1 VVQEH
6 KASTMTPR
14 IISLDIET
22 YGAAVTNGKG
32 RMLPAQTVFHPNRAI
47 ATDGV
52 AREDLV
58 LTCAITIPAIEPA
71 TEGKSDLWNCSRIAS
86 LQPGATFT
94 LNLTDPTTHDTLL
107 AWLNHSHTIIG
118 MNLPFD
124 ILWLRAFSPAIA
136 LALNGRH
143 TLIDLSVVN
152 YLHSELRPERSLKSL
167 GPVLGTHAYNDA
179 ATLKDGRR
187 FPSPT
192 SPELHAYN
200 AQDTHNTLLAVAHLA
215 RRIERDYPDTDKLST
230 YSVQHFSD
238 TLWSTIRMSEAG
250 IPFSI
255 SALTTLEATLIKQ
268 ADDAINCA
276 AAGGVLIEGEGSV
289 QSQREFMARCIEDVL
304 PVSPDFLSHP
314 LLAYTEKARELSWN
328 SENRRLIA
336 SHLPDSHPSRGIFEC
351 ADKHSSAQKLVSS
364 YTYPLLRHRR
374 TKPADKTTAI
384 IPIVG
389 TPDIGI
395 AYPTWYTVPSVPK
408 DSGSEGGT
416 IQARITCKNPAA
428 QTFPAAIKACET
440 SRYTGGSIISFDLSQ
455 IELRVAAILSGE
467 PTLLAAF
474 NKSVDLHTQRTLAIF
489 GQDAKDRPD
498 FKALRQIGKTVNFAD
513 LFGASSGRLQRSV
526 LDMSGTLY
534 PLSFFDEII
543 SSRYTQRPGLVGWQY
558 SLCKEAEQRGYINLP
573 FTGHTR
579 TFTNF
584 ILDERAWRSKRELKQ
599 VLARGGKSMISEV
612 CNFPVQATAGNV
624 MLAIQNFIHRALGPL
639 TSPTSRKQ
647 PQLFLQVYDA
657 LYFDCPPGT
666 EQHAADLMWAA
677 VEFVG
682 TQGYW
687 HQLCNRSGYHA
698 PLSYE

>member
-1 VVQEH
+1 
-6 KASTMTPR
+6 MTSPR

-22 YGAAVTNGKG
+22 YGAAATNGRG
-32 RMLPAQTVFHPNRAI
+32 QMLPAQTVFHPARAI

-52 AREDLV
+52 ARQDLV
-58 LTCAITIPAIEPA
+58 LTCAITIPAVEP
-71 TEGKSDLWNCSRIAS
+71 TYEGPADFWDLARIAE
-86 LQPGATFT
+86 LQPGVTFT
-94 LNLTDPTTHDTLL
+94 LNLTDPTTHPILL
-107 AWLNHSHTIIG
+107 AWLRHAHTIIG

-152 YLHSELRPERSLKSL
+152 FLHSELRPERSLKSL
-167 GPVLGTHAYNDA
+167 GPVLGTHAYNEA

-200 AQDTHNTLLAVAHLA
+200 AQDTHNTMLAVAHLA
-215 RRIERDYPDTDKLST
+215 RRIQRDYPKTDKLSS
-230 YSVQHFSD
+230 YSVLHFSE
-238 TLWSTIRMSEAG
+238 TLWSTIRMSETG
-250 IPFSI
+250 IPFSL
-255 SALTTLEATLIKQ
+255 SGLSNLEASLIKQ

-289 QSQREFMARCIEDVL
+289 QSQREFMSRCIDDVL
-304 PVSPDFLSHP
+304 PVNPDFLSHP
-314 LLAYTEKARELSWN
+314 LLSYTEKARELSWS

-336 SHLPDSHPSRGIFEC
+336 SHLPDSHPARTIFEC
-351 ADKHSSAQKLVSS
+351 ADKHSTAQKLVSS

-374 TKPADKTTAI
+374 TKPADKSSVLIPVTGTT
-384 IPIVG
+384 
-389 TPDIGI
+389 DIGI

-428 QTFPAAIKACET
+428 QTFPAVIKDCEH
-440 SRYTGGSIISFDLSQ
+440 SRYPGGSIVSFDLSQ

-474 NKSVDLHTQRTLAIF
+474 NSGLDLHTQRTLAIF

-513 LFGASSGRLQRSV
+513 LFGASSARLQRSV

-534 PLSFFDEII
+534 PLSFFDQIVA
-543 SSRYTQRPGLVGWQY
+543 SRHAQRPGLVGWQY
-558 SLCKEAEQRGYINLP
+558 SLCKQAEEQGYIELP
-573 FTGHTR
+573 YTGHTR
-579 TFTNF
+579 TFTGF
-584 ILDERAWRSKRELKQ
+584 RLDERAWRNKRELKQ

-639 TSPTSRKQ
+639 TSPTSHKQ

-666 EQHAADLMWAA
+666 EQQAADLMWAA

-682 TQGYW
+682 TAGYW
-687 HQLCNRSGYHA
+687 YELCKRSGHHA
-698 PLSYE
+698 PLVYE

>member
-1 VVQEH
+1 
-6 KASTMTPR
+6 MTSPR

-22 YGAAVTNGKG
+22 YGAAATNGRG
-32 RMLPAQTVFHPNRAI
+32 QMLPAQTVFHPARAI

-52 AREDLV
+52 ARQDLV
-58 LTCAITIPAIEPA
+58 LTCAITVPAAEPPSSGLA
-71 TEGKSDLWNCSRIAS
+71 DFWNLDRIAA
-86 LQPGATFT
+86 LQPGSTFT
-94 LNLTDPTTHDTLL
+94 LNLTDPTSHQILL
-107 AWLNHSHTIIG
+107 AWLRHAHTIVG

-152 YLHSELRPERSLKSL
+152 FLHSELRPERSLKSL

-200 AQDTHNTLLAVAHLA
+200 AQDTHNTMLAVAHLA
-215 RRIERDYPDTDKLST
+215 RRIQRDYPGSDKLST
-230 YSVQHFSD
+230 YSVNHFSD

-250 IPFSI
+250 IPFSL
-255 SALTTLEATLIKQ
+255 SALTTLEASLIKQ
-268 ADDAINCA
+268 AEDAINCA

-289 QSQREFMARCIEDVL
+289 QSQREFMARCIDDIL
-304 PVSPDFLSHP
+304 PTNPDFLSHP
-314 LLAYTEKARELSWN
+314 LLTYTEKAKELSWS

-336 SHLPDSHPSRGIFEC
+336 SHLPDSHPSRGVFEC
-351 ADKHSSAQKLVSS
+351 ADRHGTAQKLVSS

-374 TKPADKTTAI
+374 TKPADKSSVLL
-384 IPIVG
+384 PC
-389 TPDIGI
+389 PDNREIGI
-395 AYPTWYTVPSVPK
+395 AYPTWYTVPSIPK

-428 QTFPAAIKACET
+428 QTFPAVIKDCET
-440 SRYTGGSIISFDLSQ
+440 SRYPGGSIVSFDLSQ
-455 IELRVAAILSGE
+455 IELRVAAVLSGE

-474 NKSVDLHTQRTLAIF
+474 NDGVDLHTQRTLAIF
-489 GQDAKDRPD
+489 GQDAQSRPD

-513 LFGASSGRLQRSV
+513 LFGASAARLQRSV

-534 PLSFFDEII
+534 PMPFFERIVG
-543 SSRYTQRPGLVGWQY
+543 SRYEQRPGLVGWQY
-558 SLCKEAEQRGYINLP
+558 SLCKQAESQGYIELP
-573 FTGHTR
+573 YTGHTR
-579 TFTNF
+579 TFTGF
-584 ILDERAWRSKRELKQ
+584 RLDERAWRSKRELKQ

-624 MLAIQNFIHRALGPL
+624 MLAIQNFIHRTLGPL
-639 TSPTSRKQ
+639 TTPTSHKQ

-666 EQHAADLMWAA
+666 EQQARDMMWAA
-677 VEFVG
+677 VEFTG
-682 TQGYW
+682 TAGYW
-687 HQLCNRSGYHA
+687 HQLCKRSGHHA
-698 PLSYE
+698 PLIYE

>member
-1 VVQEH
+1 MN
-6 KASTMTPR
+6 SSPR
-14 IISLDIET
+14 VISLDIET
-22 YGAAVTNGKG
+22 YGAAATNGRG
-32 RMLPAQTVFHPNRAI
+32 TMLPPQTVFHPARAL

-52 AREDLV
+52 ALQDLV
-58 LTCAITIPAIEPA
+58 LTCAITVAAAEPPPANVPGSWTLA
-71 TEGKSDLWNCSRIAS
+71 GVAS
-86 LQPGATFT
+86 LSPGPTFT
-94 LNLTDPTTHDTLL
+94 LDLTDSTTHPYLL
-107 AWLNHSHTIIG
+107 AWLRHAHTIVG

-124 ILWLRAFSPAIA
+124 ILWLRAFSPSLA

-152 YLHSELRPERSLKSL
+152 FLHSELRPERSLKSL
-167 GPVLGTHAYNDA
+167 GPVLGTHSYRDD

-200 AQDTHNTLLAVAHLA
+200 AQDTHNTMLAVAHLA
-215 RRIERDYPDTDKLST
+215 RRIQQDYPRTDKLGE
-230 YSVQHFSD
+230 YSVHHFSE

-250 IPFSI
+250 IPFSLPR
-255 SALTTLEATLIKQ
+255 LTDLETDLLKQ
-268 ADDAINCA
+268 ANDAGNCA
-276 AAGGVLIEGEGSV
+276 AAGGVLIEGEGSA
-289 QSQREFMARCIEDVL
+289 QSQREFLDRCIQDIL
-304 PVSPDFLSHP
+304 PTNPDFLSHP
-314 LLAYTEKARELSWN
+314 LLSYTEKRRELSWS

-336 SHLPDSHPSRGIFEC
+336 SHLPDSHPARTIFEC
-351 ADKHSSAQKLVSS
+351 ADRHTTAQKLVSS

-374 TKPADKTTAI
+374 TKPADKSSVLL
-384 IPIVG
+384 PC
-389 TPDIGI
+389 PDNQRIGI
-395 AYPTWYTVPSVPK
+395 AYPTWYTVPSIPK
-408 DSGSEGGT
+408 DSGAEGGT

-428 QTFPAAIKACET
+428 QTFPPAIKDCET
-440 SRYTGGSIISFDLSQ
+440 SRFPGGTIVSFDLSQ

-474 NKSVDLHTQRTLAIF
+474 NDGLDLHTQRTLAIF
-489 GQDAKDRPD
+489 GPDAQSRPD

-513 LFGASSGRLQRSV
+513 LFGASAHRLQRSV
-526 LDMSGTLY
+526 LDMSGNLY
-534 PLSFFDEII
+534 PLPFFEQIVA
-543 SSRYTQRPGLVGWQY
+543 SRHAQRPGLVGWQY
-558 SLCKEAEQRGYINLP
+558 SLCKQAEEQGYIELP

-584 ILDERAWRSKRELKQ
+584 RLDERAWRARRELRQ

-639 TSPTSRKQ
+639 TSPTSHRQ
-647 PQLFLQVYDA
+647 PRLFLQVYDA

-666 EQHAADLMWAA
+666 ETQARDLMWAA

-682 TQGYW
+682 TAGYW
-687 HQLCNRSGYHA
+687 HQLCNRSGHHA
-698 PLSYE
+698 PLIYE

>member
-1 VVQEH
+1 M
-6 KASTMTPR
+6 STSPR
-14 IISLDIET
+14 VISLDIET
-22 YGAAVTNGKG
+22 YGAAATNGKSK
-32 RMLPAQTVFHPNRAI
+32 MLPAQTVFHPARAL

-58 LTCAITIPAIEPA
+58 LTCAITVAAAEPPPANVP
-71 TEGKSDLWNCSRIAS
+71 GSWNLDGVAA
-86 LQPGATFT
+86 LVPGPTFT
-94 LNLTDPTTHDTLL
+94 LNLTDPTTHAVLI
-107 AWLNHSHTIIG
+107 AWLRHAHTIVG

-152 YLHSELRPERSLKSL
+152 FLHSELRPERSLKSL
-167 GPVLGTHAYNDA
+167 GPVLGTHSYRDD

-192 SPELHAYN
+192 CPNLHAYN
-200 AQDTHNTLLAVAHLA
+200 AQDTHNTMLAVAHLA
-215 RRIERDYPDTDKLST
+215 GRIKQDYPGTDKLGE
-230 YSVQHFSD
+230 YSVHHFSE

-250 IPFSI
+250 IPFDLPRLT
-255 SALTTLEATLIKQ
+255 ALERDLIKQ
-268 ADDAINCA
+268 ADDATNCA

-289 QSQREFMARCIEDVL
+289 QSQREFMARCIEDIL
-304 PVSPDFLSHP
+304 PTNPDFLSHP
-314 LLAYTEKARELSWN
+314 LLTYTEKAKELSWS

-336 SHLPDSHPSRGIFEC
+336 SHLPDSHPARTIFEC
-351 ADKHSSAQKLVSS
+351 ADKHSTAQKLVSS

-374 TKPADKTTAI
+374 TKPTDRSS
-384 IPIVG
+384 VLLSR
-389 TPDIGI
+389 PDSPTIGV
-395 AYPTWYTVPSVPK
+395 AYPTWYTVPSIPK

-428 QTFPAAIKACET
+428 QTFPAVIKDCEA
-440 SRYTGGSIISFDLSQ
+440 SRYPGGSIVSFDLSQ

-474 NKSVDLHTQRTLAIF
+474 NDGVDLHTQRTLAIF
-489 GQDAKDRPD
+489 GQDSKDRPD

-513 LFGASSGRLQRSV
+513 LFGASSARLQRSV

-534 PLSFFDEII
+534 PLTFFDQIVA
-543 SSRYTQRPGLVGWQY
+543 SRYEQRPGLVGWQH
-558 SLCKEAEQRGYINLP
+558 SLCREAEAKGYIELP
-573 FTGHTR
+573 YTGHTR
-579 TFTNF
+579 TFTSF
-584 ILDERAWRSKRELKQ
+584 RLDQRAWNTRRELKQ

-624 MLAIQNFIHRALGPL
+624 MLAIQNFIHRALGPI
-639 TSPTSRKQ
+639 TSPTSHKQ

-666 EQHAADLMWAA
+666 EQQAADLMWAA

-682 TQGYW
+682 TVGYW
-687 HQLCNRSGYHA
+687 HQLCKRSGHHA
-698 PLSYE
+698 PLIYE

>member
-1 VVQEH
+1 M
-6 KASTMTPR
+6 STSPR

-22 YGAAVTNGKG
+22 YGAAATNGRG
-32 RMLPAQTVFHPNRAI
+32 QMLPAQTVFHPARAI

-52 AREDLV
+52 ARQDLV
-58 LTCAITIPAIEPA
+58 LTCAITVAAAEPPYEGPA
-71 TEGKSDLWNCSRIAS
+71 DMWNLDRVAA
-86 LQPGATFT
+86 LQPGPTFT
-94 LNLTDPTTHDTLL
+94 LNLTDPTSHDTLL
-107 AWLNHSHTIIG
+107 AWLRHAHTIVG

-124 ILWLRAFSPAIA
+124 ILWLRAYTPALA

-152 YLHSELRPERSLKSL
+152 FLHSELRPERSLKSL
-167 GPVLGTHAYNDA
+167 GPVLGTHAYNEA

-200 AQDTHNTLLAVAHLA
+200 AQDTHNTMLAVAHLA
-215 RRIERDYPDTDKLST
+215 RRIQHDYPGTDKLSS
-230 YSVQHFSD
+230 YSILHFSE

-250 IPFSI
+250 IPFSL
-255 SALTTLEATLIKQ
+255 SKLTHLETTLLRQAEEAS
-268 ADDAINCA
+268 NCA

-289 QSQREFMARCIEDVL
+289 QSQREFLDRCIEDIQVTH
-304 PVSPDFLSHP
+304 PDFLLHP
-314 LLAYTEKARELSWN
+314 LLTYTEKNRQLSWS

-336 SHLPDSHPSRGIFEC
+336 SHLPESHPARTIFEC
-351 ADKHSSAQKLVSS
+351 ADKHATAQKIVSS

-374 TKPADKTTAI
+374 TKPTDKSSVILPSTER
-384 IPIVG
+384 PV
-389 TPDIGI
+389 IGI

-428 QTFPAAIKACET
+428 QTFPSVIKDCEE
-440 SRYTGGSIISFDLSQ
+440 SRFPGGSIVSFDLSQ

-474 NKSVDLHTQRTLAIF
+474 NDGLDLHTERTLAIF

-513 LFGASSGRLQRSV
+513 LFGASAARLQRSV

-534 PLSFFDEII
+534 PMPFFEQIV
-543 SSRYTQRPGLVGWQY
+543 SSRYAQRPGLVGWQY
-558 SLCKEAEQRGYINLP
+558 SLCKQAETTGYIELP
-573 FTGHTR
+573 YTGHTR
-579 TFTNF
+579 TFTGF
-584 ILDERAWRSKRELKQ
+584 RLDERAWRTRHELKQ

-624 MLAIQNFIHRALGPL
+624 MLAIQNFIHRTLGPL
-639 TSPTSRKQ
+639 TSPTSHLQ
-647 PQLFLQVYDA
+647 PRLFLQVYDA
-657 LYFDCPPGT
+657 IYFDCPPGT
-666 EQHAADLMWAA
+666 EQQAADLMWAA

-682 TQGYW
+682 TAGYW
-687 HQLCNRSGYHA
+687 HELCKRSGHHA
-698 PLSYE
+698 PLVYE

>member
-1 VVQEH
+1 
-6 KASTMTPR
+6 MTSPR

-22 YGAAVTNGKG
+22 YGAAATNGRG
-32 RMLPAQTVFHPNRAI
+32 QMLPAQTVFHPARAI

-52 AREDLV
+52 ARQDLV
-58 LTCAITIPAIEPA
+58 LTCAITIPAVEP
-71 TEGKSDLWNCSRIAS
+71 TYEGPADFWDLARIAE
-86 LQPGATFT
+86 LQPGVTFT
-94 LNLTDPTTHDTLL
+94 LNLTDPTTHPILL
-107 AWLNHSHTIIG
+107 AWLRHAHTIIG

-152 YLHSELRPERSLKSL
+152 FLHSELRPERSLKSL
-167 GPVLGTHAYNDA
+167 GPVLGTHAYNEA

-200 AQDTHNTLLAVAHLA
+200 AQDTHNTMLAVAHLA
-215 RRIERDYPDTDKLST
+215 RRIQRDYPKTDKLSS
-230 YSVQHFSD
+230 YSVLHFSE
-238 TLWSTIRMSEAG
+238 TLWSTIRMSETG
-250 IPFSI
+250 IPFSL
-255 SALTTLEATLIKQ
+255 SGLSNLEASLIKQ

-289 QSQREFMARCIEDVL
+289 QSQREFMARCIDDVL
-304 PVSPDFLSHP
+304 PVNPDFLSHP
-314 LLAYTEKARELSWN
+314 LLSYTEKARELSWS

-336 SHLPDSHPSRGIFEC
+336 SHLPDSHPARTIFEC
-351 ADKHSSAQKLVSS
+351 ADKHSTAQKLVSS

-374 TKPADKTTAI
+374 TKPADKSSVLIPVTGTT
-384 IPIVG
+384 
-389 TPDIGI
+389 DIGI

-428 QTFPAAIKACET
+428 QTFPAVIKDCEH
-440 SRYTGGSIISFDLSQ
+440 SRYPGGSIVSFDLSQ

-474 NKSVDLHTQRTLAIF
+474 NSGLDLHTQRTLAIF

-513 LFGASSGRLQRSV
+513 LFGASSARLQRSV

-534 PLSFFDEII
+534 PLSFFDQIVA
-543 SSRYTQRPGLVGWQY
+543 SRHAQRPGLVGWQY
-558 SLCKEAEQRGYINLP
+558 SLCKQAEEQGYIELP
-573 FTGHTR
+573 YTGHTR
-579 TFTNF
+579 TFTGF
-584 ILDERAWRSKRELKQ
+584 RLDERAWRNKRELKQ

-639 TSPTSRKQ
+639 TSPTSHKQ

-666 EQHAADLMWAA
+666 EQQAADLMWAA

-682 TQGYW
+682 TAGYW
-687 HQLCNRSGYHA
+687 YELCKRSGHHA
-698 PLSYE
+698 PLVYE

>member
-1 VVQEH
+1 M
-6 KASTMTPR
+6 SSSPR

-22 YGAAVTNGKG
+22 YGAAATNGRG
-32 RMLPAQTVFHPNRAI
+32 QMLPAQTVFHPARAI

-52 AREDLV
+52 ARQDLV
-58 LTCAITIPAIEPA
+58 LTCAITIPAAEPA
-71 TEGKSDLWNCSRIAS
+71 YEGPADFWDLARIAE
-86 LQPGATFT
+86 LQPGVTFT
-94 LNLTDPTTHDTLL
+94 LNLTDPTTHPILL
-107 AWLNHSHTIIG
+107 AWLRHAHTIIG

-152 YLHSELRPERSLKSL
+152 FLHSELRPERSLKSL
-167 GPVLGTHAYNDA
+167 GPVLGTHAYNEA

-200 AQDTHNTLLAVAHLA
+200 AQDTHNTMLAVAHLA
-215 RRIERDYPDTDKLST
+215 RRIQRDYPKTDKLSS
-230 YSVQHFSD
+230 YSVLHFSE
-238 TLWSTIRMSEAG
+238 TLWSTIRMSETG
-250 IPFSI
+250 IPFSL
-255 SALTTLEATLIKQ
+255 SGLSNLEASLIKQ

-289 QSQREFMARCIEDVL
+289 QSQREFMSRCIDDVL
-304 PVSPDFLSHP
+304 PVNPDFLSHP
-314 LLAYTEKARELSWN
+314 LLSYTEKARELSWS

-336 SHLPDSHPSRGIFEC
+336 SHLPDSHPARTIFEC
-351 ADKHSSAQKLVSS
+351 ADKHSTAQKLVSS

-374 TKPADKTTAI
+374 TKPADKSSVLIPVTGTT
-384 IPIVG
+384 
-389 TPDIGI
+389 DIGI

-428 QTFPAAIKACET
+428 QTFPAVIKDCEH
-440 SRYTGGSIISFDLSQ
+440 SRYPGGSIVSFDLSQ

-474 NKSVDLHTQRTLAIF
+474 NSGLDLHTQRTLAIF

-513 LFGASSGRLQRSV
+513 LFGASSARLQRSV

-534 PLSFFDEII
+534 PLSFFDQIVA
-543 SSRYTQRPGLVGWQY
+543 SRHAQRPGLVGWQY
-558 SLCKEAEQRGYINLP
+558 SLCKQAEEQGYIELP
-573 FTGHTR
+573 YTGHTR
-579 TFTNF
+579 TFTGF
-584 ILDERAWRSKRELKQ
+584 RLDERAWRNKRELKQ

-639 TSPTSRKQ
+639 TSPTSHKQ

-666 EQHAADLMWAA
+666 EKQAADLMWAA

-682 TQGYW
+682 TAGYW
-687 HQLCNRSGYHA
+687 YELCKRSGHHA
-698 PLSYE
+698 PLVYE

>member
-1 VVQEH
+1 M
-6 KASTMTPR
+6 STSPR
-14 IISLDIET
+14 VISLDIET
-22 YGAAVTNGKG
+22 YGASATNG
-32 RMLPAQTVFHPNRAI
+32 RSTALPVQTAFHPARAI

-58 LTCAITIPAIEPA
+58 LTCAITVAAAEPP
-71 TEGKSDLWNCSRIAS
+71 TNLPGMWNLDAVAS
-86 LQPGATFT
+86 LVPGPTFT
-94 LNLTDPTTHDTLL
+94 LNLTDPTSHGILL
-107 AWLNHSHTIIG
+107 AWLRHAHTIVG

-152 YLHSELRPERSLKSL
+152 FLHSELRPERSLKSL
-167 GPVLGTHAYNDA
+167 GPVLGTHSYRDE

-192 SPELHAYN
+192 SPELHDYN
-200 AQDTHNTLLAVAHLA
+200 AQDTHNTMLAVAHLA
-215 RRIERDYPDTDKLST
+215 RRIQQDYPDTDKLSS
-230 YSVQHFSD
+230 YSVQHFSE

-250 IPFSI
+250 IPFSMPR
-255 SALTTLEATLIKQ
+255 LETLEQDLLTQ
-268 ADDAINCA
+268 ADEASNCA

-289 QSQREFMARCIEDVL
+289 QSQREFMQRCIEDIL
-304 PVSPDFLSHP
+304 PTNPDFLSHP
-314 LLAYTEKARELSWN
+314 LLTYTEKARELSWS

-336 SHLPDSHPSRGIFEC
+336 SHLPDAHPARTIFEC
-351 ADKHSSAQKLVSS
+351 ADKHATAQKLVSS

-374 TKPADKTTAI
+374 TKPTDRSSVLLRR
-384 IPIVG
+384 PDRR
-389 TPDIGI
+389 DIGI
-395 AYPTWYTVPSVPK
+395 AYPTWYTVPSIPK

-428 QTFPAAIKACET
+428 QTFPAVIKDCEQ
-440 SRYTGGSIISFDLSQ
+440 SRFEGGSIVAFDLSQ

-474 NKSVDLHTQRTLAIF
+474 NDGLDLHTQRTLAIF
-489 GQDAKDRPD
+489 GNDAKDRTD

-513 LFGASSGRLQRSV
+513 LFGASAARLQRSV

-534 PLSFFDEII
+534 PLPFFEQIVA
-543 SSRYTQRPGLVGWQY
+543 SRHAQRPRLVEWQH
-558 SLCKEAEQRGYINLP
+558 SLTQIAESKGYIELP
-573 FTGHTR
+573 YTGHTR

-584 ILDERAWRSKRELKQ
+584 HLDQRAWRTRRELRQ
-599 VLARGGKSMISEV
+599 LVGRGGKSMISEV

-624 MLAIQNFIHRALGPL
+624 MLAIQNFIHRAMGPI
-639 TSPTSRKQ
+639 TNPTSHQ
-647 PQLFLQVYDA
+647 HPLMFLQVYDA
-657 LYFDCPPGT
+657 LYFDCPAGT
-666 EQHAADLMWAA
+666 EHQAADLMWAA

-682 TQGYW
+682 NHGYW
-687 HQLCNRSGYHA
+687 HELCKRSGHHA
-698 PLSYE
+698 PLIYE

>member
-1 VVQEH
+1 
-6 KASTMTPR
+6 MTSPR

-22 YGAAVTNGKG
+22 YGAAATNGRG
-32 RMLPAQTVFHPNRAI
+32 QMLPAQTVFHPARAI

-52 AREDLV
+52 AHQDLV
-58 LTCAITIPAIEPA
+58 LTCAITIPAAEPA
-71 TEGKSDLWNCSRIAS
+71 PAGKPGTWNLEGIGQ
-86 LQPGATFT
+86 LQPGVTFT

-107 AWLNHSHTIIG
+107 AWLRHAHTIVG

-124 ILWLRAFSPAIA
+124 ILWLRAFSPSIA

-200 AQDTHNTLLAVAHLA
+200 AQDTHNTMLAIAHLA
-215 RRIERDYPDTDKLST
+215 RRIQRDYPNTDKLST
-230 YSVQHFSD
+230 FSVQHFSD
-238 TLWSTIRMSEAG
+238 TLWSTIRMSEVG
-250 IPFSI
+250 IPFSTT
-255 SALTTLEATLIKQ
+255 ALAEMETTLIKQ
-268 ADDAINCA
+268 AEDAINCA

-289 QSQREFMARCIEDVL
+289 QSQREFMSRCIDDVL
-304 PVSPDFLSHP
+304 PVNPDFLSHP
-314 LLAYTEKARELSWN
+314 LLSYTEKAKELSWS

-336 SHLPDSHPSRGIFEC
+336 SHLPDSHPARTIFEC
-351 ADKHSSAQKLVSS
+351 ADKHSTAQKLVSS

-374 TKPADKTTAI
+374 TKPADKSSVL
-384 IPIVG
+384 IPVTG
-389 TPDIGI
+389 TPGIGV

-428 QTFPAAIKACET
+428 QTFPAVIKDCET
-440 SRYTGGSIISFDLSQ
+440 SRYPGGSIVSFDLSQ
-455 IELRVAAILSGE
+455 IELRVAAVLSGD

-474 NKSVDLHTQRTLAIF
+474 NSGVDLHTQRTLAIF
-489 GQDAKDRPD
+489 GQDSKDRTD
-498 FKALRQIGKTVNFAD
+498 FKSLRQIGKTVNFAD
-513 LFGASSGRLQRSV
+513 LFGASSARLQRSV

-534 PLSFFDEII
+534 PLSFFDQIVA
-543 SSRYTQRPGLVGWQY
+543 SRHAQRPKLVEWQY
-558 SLCKEAEQRGYINLP
+558 SLCKIAESQGYIELP
-573 FTGHTR
+573 YTGHTR
-579 TFTNF
+579 TFTGF
-584 ILDERAWRSKRELKQ
+584 RLDERAWRNKRELKQ
-599 VLARGGKSMISEV
+599 VLARGGKSLISEV

-624 MLAIQNFIHRALGPL
+624 MLAIQNFIHRTLGPL

-666 EQHAADLMWAA
+666 EEHAADLMHSA
-677 VEFVG
+677 VQFVESA
-682 TQGYW
+682 GYW
-687 HQLCNRSGYHA
+687 YQLCNRSGHHA
-698 PLSYE
+698 PLIYE

>member
-1 VVQEH
+1 
-6 KASTMTPR
+6 MTSPR

-22 YGAAVTNGKG
+22 YGAAATNGRG
-32 RMLPAQTVFHPNRAI
+32 QMLPAQTVFHPARAI

-52 AREDLV
+52 ARQDLV
-58 LTCAITIPAIEPA
+58 LTCAITIPAAEPV
-71 TEGKSDLWNCSRIAS
+71 TDGFVDMWNLDRIAE
-86 LQPGATFT
+86 LQPGVTFT
-94 LNLTDPTTHDTLL
+94 LNLTDPTTHPILL
-107 AWLNHSHTIIG
+107 AWLRHAHTIIG

-152 YLHSELRPERSLKSL
+152 FLHSELRPERSLKSL
-167 GPVLGTHAYNDA
+167 GPVLGTHAYNEA

-200 AQDTHNTLLAVAHLA
+200 AQDTHNTMLAVAHLA
-215 RRIERDYPDTDKLST
+215 RRIQRDYPKTDKLST
-230 YSVQHFSD
+230 YSVDHFSE
-238 TLWSTIRMSEAG
+238 TLWSTIRMSETG
-250 IPFSI
+250 IPFSL
-255 SALTTLEATLIKQ
+255 SGLSNLESSLIKQ

-289 QSQREFMARCIEDVL
+289 QSQREFMSRCIDDVL
-304 PVSPDFLSHP
+304 PVNPDFLSHP
-314 LLAYTEKARELSWN
+314 LLSYTEKARELSWS

-336 SHLPDSHPSRGIFEC
+336 SHLPDSHPARTIFEC
-351 ADKHSSAQKLVSS
+351 ADKHSTAQKLVSS

-374 TKPADKTTAI
+374 TKPADKSSVLIPVTGTT
-384 IPIVG
+384 
-389 TPDIGI
+389 DIGI

-428 QTFPAAIKACET
+428 QTFPAVIKDCEH
-440 SRYTGGSIISFDLSQ
+440 SRYPGGSIVSFDLSQ

-474 NKSVDLHTQRTLAIF
+474 NSGLDLHTQRTLAIF

-513 LFGASSGRLQRSV
+513 LFGASSARLQRSV

-534 PLSFFDEII
+534 PLSFFDQIVA
-543 SSRYTQRPGLVGWQY
+543 SRHAQRPGLVGWQY
-558 SLCKEAEQRGYINLP
+558 SLCKQAEEQGYIELP
-573 FTGHTR
+573 YTGHTR
-579 TFTNF
+579 TFTGF
-584 ILDERAWRSKRELKQ
+584 RLDERAWRNKRELKQ

-624 MLAIQNFIHRALGPL
+624 MLAIQNFIHRALGPI
-639 TSPTSRKQ
+639 TSPTSHKQ

-666 EQHAADLMWAA
+666 EQQAADLMWAA

-682 TQGYW
+682 TAGYW
-687 HQLCNRSGYHA
+687 YELCKRSGHHA
-698 PLSYE
+698 PLVYE

>member
-1 VVQEH
+1 
-6 KASTMTPR
+6 MTSPR

-22 YGAAVTNGKG
+22 YGAAATNGRG
-32 RMLPAQTVFHPNRAI
+32 QMLPAQTVFHPARAI

-52 AREDLV
+52 ARQDLV
-58 LTCAITIPAIEPA
+58 LTCAITVPAAEPA
-71 TEGKSDLWNCSRIAS
+71 SSGLADFWNLDRIAA
-86 LQPGATFT
+86 LQPGSTFT
-94 LNLTDPTTHDTLL
+94 LNLTDPTSHQILL
-107 AWLNHSHTIIG
+107 AWLRHAHTIVG

-152 YLHSELRPERSLKSL
+152 FLHSELRPERSLKSL

-200 AQDTHNTLLAVAHLA
+200 AQDTHNTMLAVAHLA
-215 RRIERDYPDTDKLST
+215 RRIQRDYPSSDKLST
-230 YSVQHFSD
+230 YSVNHFSD
-238 TLWSTIRMSEAG
+238 TLWSTIRMSEVG
-250 IPFSI
+250 IPFSL
-255 SALTTLEATLIKQ
+255 SALTTLESGLIKQ
-268 ADDAINCA
+268 AEDAINCA

-289 QSQREFMARCIEDVL
+289 QSQREFMSRCIDDVL
-304 PVSPDFLSHP
+304 PANPDFLSHP
-314 LLAYTEKARELSWN
+314 LLSYTEKAKELSWS

-336 SHLPDSHPSRGIFEC
+336 SHLPDSHPARTIFEC
-351 ADKHSSAQKLVSS
+351 ADKHSTAQKLVSS

-374 TKPADKTTAI
+374 TKPADKSSVL
-384 IPIVG
+384 IPVTS

-395 AYPTWYTVPSVPK
+395 AYSTWYTVPSVPK

-428 QTFPAAIKACET
+428 QTFPSVIKDCET
-440 SRYTGGSIISFDLSQ
+440 SRYPGGSIVSFDLSQ
-455 IELRVAAILSGE
+455 IELRVAAVLSGE

-474 NKSVDLHTQRTLAIF
+474 NDGVDLHTQRTLAIF
-489 GQDAKDRPD
+489 GQDTKDRPD

-513 LFGASSGRLQRSV
+513 LFGASSARLQRSV

-534 PLSFFDEII
+534 PLSFFDQIVA
-543 SSRYTQRPGLVGWQY
+543 SRYEQRPGLVGWQY
-558 SLCKEAEQRGYINLP
+558 SLCKQAEANGYIELP
-573 FTGHTR
+573 YTGHTR
-579 TFTNF
+579 TFTGF
-584 ILDERAWRSKRELKQ
+584 RLDERAWRNKRELKQ

-639 TSPTSRKQ
+639 TSPTSHKQ

-657 LYFDCPPGT
+657 LYFDCPPST
-666 EQHAADLMWAA
+666 EKHAADLMWAA

-682 TQGYW
+682 TAGYW
-687 HQLCNRSGYHA
+687 NMLCNRSGHHA
-698 PLSYE
+698 PLVYE

>member
-1 VVQEH
+1 
-6 KASTMTPR
+6 MTSPR

-22 YGAAVTNGKG
+22 YGAAATNGRG
-32 RMLPAQTVFHPNRAI
+32 QMLPAQTVFHPARAI

-52 AREDLV
+52 ARQDLV
-58 LTCAITIPAIEPA
+58 LTCAITIPAAEP
-71 TEGKSDLWNCSRIAS
+71 TYEGPADFWDLARIAE
-86 LQPGATFT
+86 LQPGVTFT
-94 LNLTDPTTHDTLL
+94 LNLTDPTTHPILL
-107 AWLNHSHTIIG
+107 AWLRHAHTIVG

-152 YLHSELRPERSLKSL
+152 FLHSELRPERSLKSL
-167 GPVLGTHAYNDA
+167 GPVLGTHAYNEA

-200 AQDTHNTLLAVAHLA
+200 AQDTHNTMLAVAHLA
-215 RRIERDYPDTDKLST
+215 RRIQRDYPKTDKLSS
-230 YSVQHFSD
+230 YSVLHFSE
-238 TLWSTIRMSEAG
+238 TLWSTIRMSETG
-250 IPFSI
+250 IPFSL
-255 SALTTLEATLIKQ
+255 SGLSNLEASLIKQ

-289 QSQREFMARCIEDVL
+289 QSQREFMSRCIDDVL
-304 PVSPDFLSHP
+304 PVNPDFLSHP
-314 LLAYTEKARELSWN
+314 LLSYTEKARELSWS

-336 SHLPDSHPSRGIFEC
+336 SHLPDSHPARTIFEC
-351 ADKHSSAQKLVSS
+351 ADKHSTAQKLVSS

-374 TKPADKTTAI
+374 TKPADKSSVLIPVTGTT
-384 IPIVG
+384 
-389 TPDIGI
+389 DIGI

-428 QTFPAAIKACET
+428 QTFPAVIKDCEH
-440 SRYTGGSIISFDLSQ
+440 SRYPGGSIVSFDLSQ

-474 NKSVDLHTQRTLAIF
+474 NSGLDLHTQRTLAIF

-513 LFGASSGRLQRSV
+513 LFGASSARLQRSV

-534 PLSFFDEII
+534 PLSFFDQIVA
-543 SSRYTQRPGLVGWQY
+543 SRHAQRPGLVGWQY
-558 SLCKEAEQRGYINLP
+558 SLCKQAEEQGYIELP
-573 FTGHTR
+573 YTGHTR
-579 TFTNF
+579 TFTGF
-584 ILDERAWRSKRELKQ
+584 RLDERAWRNKRELKQ

-639 TSPTSRKQ
+639 TSPTSHKQ

-657 LYFDCPPGT
+657 LYFDCPPDT
-666 EQHAADLMWAA
+666 EKQAADLMWAA

-682 TQGYW
+682 TAGYW
-687 HQLCNRSGYHA
+687 YELCKRSGHHA
-698 PLSYE
+698 PLVYE

>member
-1 VVQEH
+1 
-6 KASTMTPR
+6 MTSPR

-22 YGAAVTNGKG
+22 YGAAATNGRG
-32 RMLPAQTVFHPNRAI
+32 QMLPAQTVFHPARAI

-52 AREDLV
+52 ARQDLV
-58 LTCAITIPAIEPA
+58 LTCAITIPAAEPV
-71 TEGKSDLWNCSRIAS
+71 TDGFVDMWNLDRIAE
-86 LQPGATFT
+86 LQPGVTFT
-94 LNLTDPTTHDTLL
+94 LNLTDPTTHPILL
-107 AWLNHSHTIIG
+107 AWLRHAHTIIG

-152 YLHSELRPERSLKSL
+152 FLHSELRPERSLKSL
-167 GPVLGTHAYNDA
+167 GPVLGTHAYNEA

-200 AQDTHNTLLAVAHLA
+200 AQDTHNTMLAVAHLA
-215 RRIERDYPDTDKLST
+215 RRIQRDYPKTDKLST
-230 YSVQHFSD
+230 YSVDHFSE
-238 TLWSTIRMSEAG
+238 TLWSTIRMSETG
-250 IPFSI
+250 IPFSL
-255 SALTTLEATLIKQ
+255 SGLSNLEAFLIKQ
-268 ADDAINCA
+268 ADEAINCA

-289 QSQREFMARCIEDVL
+289 QSQREFMSRCIDDVL
-304 PVSPDFLSHP
+304 PVNPDFLSHP
-314 LLAYTEKARELSWN
+314 LLSYTEKARELSWS

-336 SHLPDSHPSRGIFEC
+336 SHLPDSHPARTIFEC
-351 ADKHSSAQKLVSS
+351 ADKHSTAQKLVSS

-374 TKPADKTTAI
+374 TKPADKSSVLIPVTGTT
-384 IPIVG
+384 
-389 TPDIGI
+389 DIGI

-428 QTFPAAIKACET
+428 QTFPAVIKDCEH
-440 SRYTGGSIISFDLSQ
+440 SRYPGGSIVSFDLSQ

-474 NKSVDLHTQRTLAIF
+474 NSGLDLHTQRTLAIF

-498 FKALRQIGKTVNFAD
+498 FKSLRQIGKTVNFAD
-513 LFGASSGRLQRSV
+513 LFGASSARLQRSV

-534 PLSFFDEII
+534 PLSFFDQIVA
-543 SSRYTQRPGLVGWQY
+543 SRHAQRPGLVGWQY
-558 SLCKEAEQRGYINLP
+558 SLCKQAEEQGYIELP
-573 FTGHTR
+573 YTGHTR
-579 TFTNF
+579 TFTGF
-584 ILDERAWRSKRELKQ
+584 RLDERAWRNKRELKQ

-639 TSPTSRKQ
+639 TSPTSHKQ

-666 EQHAADLMWAA
+666 EQQAADLMWAA

-682 TQGYW
+682 TAGYW
-687 HQLCNRSGYHA
+687 YELCKRSGHHA
-698 PLSYE
+698 PLVYE

>member
-1 VVQEH
+1 
-6 KASTMTPR
+6 M
-14 IISLDIET
+14 
-22 YGAAVTNGKG
+22 KG
-32 RMLPAQTVFHPNRAI
+32 PLTW
-47 ATDGV
+47 
-52 AREDLV
+52 DL
-58 LTCAITIPAIEPA
+58 A
-71 TEGKSDLWNCSRIAS
+71 RIAE
-86 LQPGATFT
+86 LQPGVTFT
-94 LNLTDPTTHDTLL
+94 LNLTDPTTHPILL
-107 AWLNHSHTIIG
+107 AWLRHAHTIIG

-152 YLHSELRPERSLKSL
+152 FLHSELRPERSLKSL
-167 GPVLGTHAYNDA
+167 GPVLGTHAYNEA

-200 AQDTHNTLLAVAHLA
+200 AQDTHNTMLAVAHLA
-215 RRIERDYPDTDKLST
+215 RRIQRDYPKTDKLSS
-230 YSVQHFSD
+230 YSVLHFSE
-238 TLWSTIRMSEAG
+238 TLWSTIRMSETG
-250 IPFSI
+250 IPFSL
-255 SALTTLEATLIKQ
+255 SGLSNLEASLIKQ

-289 QSQREFMARCIEDVL
+289 QSQREFMSRCIDDVL
-304 PVSPDFLSHP
+304 PVNPDFLSHP
-314 LLAYTEKARELSWN
+314 LLSYTEKARELSWS

-336 SHLPDSHPSRGIFEC
+336 SHLPDSHPARTIFEC
-351 ADKHSSAQKLVSS
+351 ADKHSTAQKLVSS

-374 TKPADKTTAI
+374 TKPADKSSVLIPVTGTT
-384 IPIVG
+384 
-389 TPDIGI
+389 DIGI

-428 QTFPAAIKACET
+428 QTFPAVIKDCEH
-440 SRYTGGSIISFDLSQ
+440 SRYPGGSIVSFDLSQ

-474 NKSVDLHTQRTLAIF
+474 NSGLDLHTQRTLAIF

-513 LFGASSGRLQRSV
+513 LFGASSARLQRSV

-534 PLSFFDEII
+534 PLSFFDQIVA
-543 SSRYTQRPGLVGWQY
+543 SRHAQRPGLVGWQY
-558 SLCKEAEQRGYINLP
+558 SLCKQAEEQGYIELP
-573 FTGHTR
+573 YTGHTR
-579 TFTNF
+579 TFTGF
-584 ILDERAWRSKRELKQ
+584 RLDERAWRNKRELKQ

-624 MLAIQNFIHRALGPL
+624 MLAIQNFIHRTLGPL
-639 TSPTSRKQ
+639 TSPTSHKQ

-666 EQHAADLMWAA
+666 EKQAADLMWAA

-682 TQGYW
+682 TAGYW
-687 HQLCNRSGYHA
+687 YELCKRSGHHA
-698 PLSYE
+698 PLVYE

>member
-1 VVQEH
+1 
-6 KASTMTPR
+6 MTSPR

-22 YGAAVTNGKG
+22 YGAATTNGRG
-32 RMLPAQTVFHPNRAI
+32 QMLPAQTVFHPARAI

-52 AREDLV
+52 ARQDLV
-58 LTCAITIPAIEPA
+58 LTCAITIPAAEPV
-71 TEGKSDLWNCSRIAS
+71 TDGFVDMWNLDRIAE
-86 LQPGATFT
+86 LQPGVTFT
-94 LNLTDPTTHDTLL
+94 LNLTDPTTHPILL
-107 AWLNHSHTIIG
+107 AWLRHAHTIIG

-152 YLHSELRPERSLKSL
+152 FLHSELRPERSLKSL
-167 GPVLGTHAYNDA
+167 GPVLGTHAYNEA

-200 AQDTHNTLLAVAHLA
+200 AQDTHNTMLAVAHLA
-215 RRIERDYPDTDKLST
+215 RRIQRDYPKTDKLST
-230 YSVQHFSD
+230 YSVDHFSE
-238 TLWSTIRMSEAG
+238 TLWSTIRMSETG
-250 IPFSI
+250 IPFSL
-255 SALTTLEATLIKQ
+255 SGLSNLEASLIKQ

-289 QSQREFMARCIEDVL
+289 QSQREFMSRCIDDVL
-304 PVSPDFLSHP
+304 PVNPDFLSHP
-314 LLAYTEKARELSWN
+314 LLSYTEKARELSWS

-336 SHLPDSHPSRGIFEC
+336 SHLPDSHPARTIFEC
-351 ADKHSSAQKLVSS
+351 ADKHSTAQKLVSS

-374 TKPADKTTAI
+374 TKPADKSSVLIPVTGTT
-384 IPIVG
+384 
-389 TPDIGI
+389 DIGI

-428 QTFPAAIKACET
+428 QTFPAVIKDCEH
-440 SRYTGGSIISFDLSQ
+440 SRYPGGSIVSFDLSQ

-474 NKSVDLHTQRTLAIF
+474 NSGLDLHTQRTLAIF

-513 LFGASSGRLQRSV
+513 LFGASSARLQRSV

-534 PLSFFDEII
+534 PLSFFDQIVA
-543 SSRYTQRPGLVGWQY
+543 SRHAQRPGLVGWQY
-558 SLCKEAEQRGYINLP
+558 SLCKQAEEQGYIELP
-573 FTGHTR
+573 YTGHTR
-579 TFTNF
+579 TFTGF
-584 ILDERAWRSKRELKQ
+584 RLDERAWRNKRELKQ

-624 MLAIQNFIHRALGPL
+624 MLAIQNFIHRTLGPL
-639 TSPTSRKQ
+639 TSPTSHKQ

-666 EQHAADLMWAA
+666 EQQAADLMWAA

-682 TQGYW
+682 TAGYW
-687 HQLCNRSGYHA
+687 YELCKRSGHHA
-698 PLSYE
+698 PLVYE

>member
-1 VVQEH
+1 
-6 KASTMTPR
+6 MTSPR

-22 YGAAVTNGKG
+22 YGAAATNGRG
-32 RMLPAQTVFHPNRAI
+32 QMLPAQTVFHPARAI

-52 AREDLV
+52 ARQDLV
-58 LTCAITIPAIEPA
+58 LTCAITIPAAEP
-71 TEGKSDLWNCSRIAS
+71 TYEGPADFWDLARIAE
-86 LQPGATFT
+86 LQPGVTFT
-94 LNLTDPTTHDTLL
+94 LNLTDPTTHPILL
-107 AWLNHSHTIIG
+107 AWLRHAHTIIG

-152 YLHSELRPERSLKSL
+152 FLHSELRPERSLKSL
-167 GPVLGTHAYNDA
+167 GPVLGTHAYNEA

-200 AQDTHNTLLAVAHLA
+200 AQDTHNTMLAVAHLA
-215 RRIERDYPDTDKLST
+215 RRIQRDYPKTDKLSS
-230 YSVQHFSD
+230 YSVLHFSE
-238 TLWSTIRMSEAG
+238 TLWSTIRMSETG
-250 IPFSI
+250 IPFSL
-255 SALTTLEATLIKQ
+255 SGLSNLEASLIKQ
-268 ADDAINCA
+268 ADEAINCA

-289 QSQREFMARCIEDVL
+289 QSQREFMSRCIDDVL
-304 PVSPDFLSHP
+304 PVNPDFLSHP
-314 LLAYTEKARELSWN
+314 LLSYTEKARELSWS

-336 SHLPDSHPSRGIFEC
+336 SHLPDSHPARTIFEC
-351 ADKHSSAQKLVSS
+351 ADKHSTAQKLVSS

-374 TKPADKTTAI
+374 TKPADKSSVLIPVTGTT
-384 IPIVG
+384 
-389 TPDIGI
+389 DIGI

-428 QTFPAAIKACET
+428 QTFPAVIKDCEH
-440 SRYTGGSIISFDLSQ
+440 SRYPGGSIVSFDLSQ

-474 NKSVDLHTQRTLAIF
+474 NSGLDLHTQRTLAIF

-513 LFGASSGRLQRSV
+513 LFGASSARLQRSV

-534 PLSFFDEII
+534 PLSFFDQIVA
-543 SSRYTQRPGLVGWQY
+543 SRHAQRPGLVGWQY
-558 SLCKEAEQRGYINLP
+558 SLCKQAEEQGYIELP
-573 FTGHTR
+573 YTGHTR
-579 TFTNF
+579 TFTGF
-584 ILDERAWRSKRELKQ
+584 RLDERAWRNKRELKQ

-639 TSPTSRKQ
+639 TSPTSHKQ

-666 EQHAADLMWAA
+666 EQQAADLMWAA

-682 TQGYW
+682 TAGYW
-687 HQLCNRSGYHA
+687 YELCKRSGHHA
-698 PLSYE
+698 PLVYE

>member
-1 VVQEH
+1 
-6 KASTMTPR
+6 MTSPR

-22 YGAAVTNGKG
+22 YGAAATNGRG
-32 RMLPAQTVFHPNRAI
+32 QMLPAQTVFHPARAI

-52 AREDLV
+52 ARQDLV
-58 LTCAITIPAIEPA
+58 LTCAITIPAAGPTYEGPA
-71 TEGKSDLWNCSRIAS
+71 DFWDLARIAE
-86 LQPGATFT
+86 LQPGVTFT
-94 LNLTDPTTHDTLL
+94 LNLTDPTTHPILL
-107 AWLNHSHTIIG
+107 AWLRHAHTIIG

-152 YLHSELRPERSLKSL
+152 FLHSELRPERSLKSL
-167 GPVLGTHAYNDA
+167 GPVLGTHAYNEA

-200 AQDTHNTLLAVAHLA
+200 AQDTHNTMLAVAHLA
-215 RRIERDYPDTDKLST
+215 RRIQRDYPKTDKLSS
-230 YSVQHFSD
+230 YSVLHFSE
-238 TLWSTIRMSEAG
+238 TLWSTIRMSETG
-250 IPFSI
+250 IPFSL
-255 SALTTLEATLIKQ
+255 SGLSNLEASLIKQ

-289 QSQREFMARCIEDVL
+289 QSQREFMSRCIDDVL
-304 PVSPDFLSHP
+304 PVNPDFLSHP
-314 LLAYTEKARELSWN
+314 LLSYTEKARELSWS

-336 SHLPDSHPSRGIFEC
+336 SHLPDSHPARTIFEC
-351 ADKHSSAQKLVSS
+351 ADKHSTAQKLVSS

-374 TKPADKTTAI
+374 TKPADKSSVLIPVTGTT
-384 IPIVG
+384 
-389 TPDIGI
+389 DIGI

-428 QTFPAAIKACET
+428 QTFPAVIKDCEH
-440 SRYTGGSIISFDLSQ
+440 SRYPGGSIVSFDLSQ

-474 NKSVDLHTQRTLAIF
+474 NSGLDLHTQRTLAIF

-513 LFGASSGRLQRSV
+513 LFGASSARLQRSV

-534 PLSFFDEII
+534 PLSFFDQIVA
-543 SSRYTQRPGLVGWQY
+543 SRHAQRPGLVGWQY
-558 SLCKEAEQRGYINLP
+558 SLCKQAEEQGYIELP
-573 FTGHTR
+573 YTGHTR
-579 TFTNF
+579 TFTGF
-584 ILDERAWRSKRELKQ
+584 RLDERAWRNKRELKQ

-639 TSPTSRKQ
+639 TSPTSHKQ

-666 EQHAADLMWAA
+666 EQQAADLMWAA

-682 TQGYW
+682 TAGYW
-687 HQLCNRSGYHA
+687 YELCKRSGHHA
-698 PLSYE
+698 PLVYE

>member
-1 VVQEH
+1 
-6 KASTMTPR
+6 MTSPR

-22 YGAAVTNGKG
+22 YGAAATNGRG
-32 RMLPAQTVFHPNRAI
+32 QMLPAQTVFHPARAI

-52 AREDLV
+52 ARQDLV
-58 LTCAITIPAIEPA
+58 LTCAITIPAAEPA
-71 TEGKSDLWNCSRIAS
+71 YEGPADFWDLARIAE
-86 LQPGATFT
+86 LQPGVTFT
-94 LNLTDPTTHDTLL
+94 LNLTDPTTHPILL
-107 AWLNHSHTIIG
+107 AWLRHAHTIIG

-152 YLHSELRPERSLKSL
+152 FLHSELRPERSLKSL
-167 GPVLGTHAYNDA
+167 GPVLGTHAYNEA

-200 AQDTHNTLLAVAHLA
+200 AQDTHNTMLAVAHLA
-215 RRIERDYPDTDKLST
+215 RRIQRDYPKTDKLSS
-230 YSVQHFSD
+230 YSVLHFSE
-238 TLWSTIRMSEAG
+238 TLWSTIRMSETG
-250 IPFSI
+250 IPFSL
-255 SALTTLEATLIKQ
+255 SGLSNLEASLIKQ

-289 QSQREFMARCIEDVL
+289 QSQREFMARCIDDVL
-304 PVSPDFLSHP
+304 PVNPDFLSHP
-314 LLAYTEKARELSWN
+314 LLSYTEKARELSWS

-336 SHLPDSHPSRGIFEC
+336 SHLPDSHPARTIFEC
-351 ADKHSSAQKLVSS
+351 ADKHSTAQKLVSS

-374 TKPADKTTAI
+374 TKPADKSSVLIPVTGTT
-384 IPIVG
+384 
-389 TPDIGI
+389 DIGI

-428 QTFPAAIKACET
+428 QTFPAVIKDCEH
-440 SRYTGGSIISFDLSQ
+440 SRYPGGSIVSFDLSQ

-474 NKSVDLHTQRTLAIF
+474 NSGLDLHTQRTLAIF

-513 LFGASSGRLQRSV
+513 LFGASSARLQRSV

-534 PLSFFDEII
+534 PLSFFDQIVA
-543 SSRYTQRPGLVGWQY
+543 SRHAQRPGLVGWQY
-558 SLCKEAEQRGYINLP
+558 SLCKQAEEQGYIELP
-573 FTGHTR
+573 YTGHTR
-579 TFTNF
+579 TFTGF
-584 ILDERAWRSKRELKQ
+584 RLDERAWRNKRELKQ

-639 TSPTSRKQ
+639 TSPTSHKQ

-657 LYFDCPPGT
+657 LYFDCPAGT
-666 EQHAADLMWAA
+666 EQQAGDLMWAA

-682 TQGYW
+682 TAGYW
-687 HQLCNRSGYHA
+687 YELCKRSGHHA
-698 PLSYE
+698 PLVYE

>member
-1 VVQEH
+1 V
-6 KASTMTPR
+6 STSPR
-14 IISLDIET
+14 VISLDIET
-22 YGAAVTNGKG
+22 YGAAATNGSG
-32 RMLPAQTVFHPNRAI
+32 TMLPVQTVFHPARAI

-52 AREDLV
+52 ARQDLV
-58 LTCAITIPAIEPA
+58 LTCAITVAAAEPPPANMP
-71 TEGKSDLWNCSRIAS
+71 GSWNLDGVAA
-86 LQPGATFT
+86 LVPGPTFT
-94 LNLTDPTTHDTLL
+94 LNLTDPTTHPILL
-107 AWLNHSHTIIG
+107 AWLRHAHTIVG

-152 YLHSELRPERSLKSL
+152 FLHSELRPERSLKSL

-192 SPELHAYN
+192 CPDLHSYN
-200 AQDTHNTLLAVAHLA
+200 AQDTHNTMLAVAHLA
-215 RRIERDYPDTDKLST
+215 ARIKRDYPGTDKLGE
-230 YSVQHFSD
+230 YSVHHFSE

-250 IPFSI
+250 IPFSLPRLN
-255 SALTTLEATLIKQ
+255 ALEQDLLRQ
-268 ADDAINCA
+268 AETASECA

-289 QSQREFMARCIEDVL
+289 QSQREFMTRCIEDII
-304 PVSPDFLSHP
+304 PAHPDFLSHP
-314 LLAYTEKARELSWN
+314 LLTYTEKAKELSWF

-336 SHLPDSHPSRGIFEC
+336 SHLPDSHPARTIFEC
-351 ADKHSSAQKLVSS
+351 ADRHSTAQKLVSS

-374 TKPADKTTAI
+374 TKPTDRSSVLLKRTDC
-384 IPIVG
+384 
-389 TPDIGI
+389 PDIGI

-428 QTFPAAIKACET
+428 QTFPSVIKDCEA
-440 SRYTGGSIISFDLSQ
+440 SRFPGGSIVSFDLSQ

-474 NKSVDLHTQRTLAIF
+474 NDGLDLHTQRTLAIF

-513 LFGASSGRLQRSV
+513 LFGASSARLQRSV

-534 PLSFFDEII
+534 PLSFFDQIVA
-543 SSRYTQRPGLVGWQY
+543 SRYEPRLVEWQH
-558 SLCKEAEQRGYINLP
+558 SLCREAETRGYIELP
-573 FTGHTR
+573 YTGHTR
-579 TFTNF
+579 TFTGF
-584 ILDERAWRSKRELKQ
+584 RLDQRAWNTRRELRQ

-624 MLAIQNFIHRALGPL
+624 MLAIQNFIHRTLGPL
-639 TSPTSRKQ
+639 TSPTSHKQ
-647 PQLFLQVYDA
+647 PHLFLQVYDA

-666 EQHAADLMWAA
+666 EQQAADMMWAA

-682 TQGYW
+682 TVGYW
-687 HQLCNRSGYHA
+687 HQLCKRSGHHA
-698 PLSYE
+698 PLVYE

>member
-1 VVQEH
+1 
-6 KASTMTPR
+6 MTSPR

-22 YGAAVTNGKG
+22 YGAAATNGRG
-32 RMLPAQTVFHPNRAI
+32 QMLPAQTVFHPARAV

-52 AREDLV
+52 ARQDLV
-58 LTCAITIPAIEPA
+58 LTCAITVAAAEPPPANVP
-71 TEGKSDLWNCSRIAS
+71 GSWDLDGVAM
-86 LQPGATFT
+86 LQPGPTFT
-94 LNLTDPTTHDTLL
+94 LNLTDPTTHSTLL
-107 AWLNHSHTIIG
+107 AWLRHAHTIVG

-152 YLHSELRPERSLKSL
+152 FLHSELRPERSLKSL
-167 GPVLGTHAYNDA
+167 GPVLGTHAYHDA

-200 AQDTHNTLLAVAHLA
+200 AQDTHNTMLAVAHLA
-215 RRIERDYPDTDKLST
+215 RRIQRDYPGTDKLGE
-230 YSVQHFSD
+230 YSVHHFSE

-250 IPFSI
+250 IPFSLP
-255 SALTTLEATLIKQ
+255 ALTSLEQTLLRQ
-268 ADDAINCA
+268 ADDASNCA

-289 QSQREFMARCIEDVL
+289 QSQREFMSRCIDDVL
-304 PVSPDFLSHP
+304 PTNPDFLSHP
-314 LLAYTEKARELSWN
+314 LLTYTEKAKELSWS

-336 SHLPDSHPSRGIFEC
+336 SHLPDSHPARTIFEC
-351 ADKHSSAQKLVSS
+351 ADKHSTAQKLVSS

-374 TKPADKTTAI
+374 TKPTDRSS
-384 IPIVG
+384 VLLSQ
-389 TPDIGI
+389 PDSPTIGI
-395 AYPTWYTVPSVPK
+395 AYPTWYTVPSIPK

-428 QTFPAAIKACET
+428 QTFPAAIKDCET
-440 SRYTGGSIISFDLSQ
+440 SRYPGGSIISFDLSQ

-474 NKSVDLHTQRTLAIF
+474 NDGVDLHTQRTLAIF
-489 GQDAKDRPD
+489 GLDAQSRPD

-513 LFGASSGRLQRSV
+513 LFGASAARLQRSV

-534 PLSFFDEII
+534 PMPFFERIVG
-543 SSRYTQRPGLVGWQY
+543 SRYEQRPGLVGWQY
-558 SLCKEAEQRGYINLP
+558 SLCKQAEEHGYIELP
-573 FTGHTR
+573 YTGHTR
-579 TFTNF
+579 TFTSF
-584 ILDERAWRSKRELKQ
+584 RLDERAWRTKRELKQ

-639 TSPTSRKQ
+639 TTPTSHKQ
-647 PQLFLQVYDA
+647 PKLFLQVYDA

-666 EQHAADLMWAA
+666 EQQARDLMWAA

-682 TQGYW
+682 TAGYW
-687 HQLCNRSGYHA
+687 HQLCKRSGHHA
-698 PLSYE
+698 PLIYE

>member
-1 VVQEH
+1 
-6 KASTMTPR
+6 MTSPR

-22 YGAAVTNGKG
+22 YGAAATNGRG
-32 RMLPAQTVFHPNRAI
+32 QMLPAQTVFHPARAI

-52 AREDLV
+52 ARQDLV
-58 LTCAITIPAIEPA
+58 LTCAITIPAVEP
-71 TEGKSDLWNCSRIAS
+71 TYEGPADFWDLARIAE
-86 LQPGATFT
+86 LQPGVTFT
-94 LNLTDPTTHDTLL
+94 LNLTDPTTHPILL
-107 AWLNHSHTIIG
+107 AWLRHAHTIIG

-152 YLHSELRPERSLKSL
+152 FLHSELRPERSLKSL
-167 GPVLGTHAYNDA
+167 GPVLGTHAYNEA

-200 AQDTHNTLLAVAHLA
+200 AQDTHNTMLAVAHLA
-215 RRIERDYPDTDKLST
+215 RRIQRDYPKTDKLSS
-230 YSVQHFSD
+230 YSVLHFSE
-238 TLWSTIRMSEAG
+238 TLWSTIRMSETG
-250 IPFSI
+250 IPFSL
-255 SALTTLEATLIKQ
+255 SGLSNLESSLIKQ

-289 QSQREFMARCIEDVL
+289 QSQREFMSRCIDDVL
-304 PVSPDFLSHP
+304 PVNPDFLSHP
-314 LLAYTEKARELSWN
+314 LLSYTEKARELSWS

-336 SHLPDSHPSRGIFEC
+336 SHLPDSHPARTIFEC
-351 ADKHSSAQKLVSS
+351 ADKHSTAQKLVSS

-374 TKPADKTTAI
+374 TKPADKSSVLIPVTGTT
-384 IPIVG
+384 
-389 TPDIGI
+389 DIGI

-428 QTFPAAIKACET
+428 QTFPAVIKDCEH
-440 SRYTGGSIISFDLSQ
+440 SRYPGGSIVSFDLSQ

-474 NKSVDLHTQRTLAIF
+474 NSGLDLHTQRTLAIF

-513 LFGASSGRLQRSV
+513 LFGASSARLQRSV

-534 PLSFFDEII
+534 PLSFFDQIVA
-543 SSRYTQRPGLVGWQY
+543 SRHAQRPGLVGWQY
-558 SLCKEAEQRGYINLP
+558 SLCKQAEEQGYIELP
-573 FTGHTR
+573 YTGHTR
-579 TFTNF
+579 TFTGF
-584 ILDERAWRSKRELKQ
+584 RLDERAWRNKRELKQ

-639 TSPTSRKQ
+639 TSPTSHKQ

-666 EQHAADLMWAA
+666 EQQAADLMWAA

-682 TQGYW
+682 TAGYW
-687 HQLCNRSGYHA
+687 YELCKRSGHHA
-698 PLSYE
+698 PLVYE

>member
-1 VVQEH
+1 V
-6 KASTMTPR
+6 STSPR
-14 IISLDIET
+14 VISLDIET
-22 YGAAVTNGKG
+22 YGAAATNGKG
-32 RMLPAQTVFHPNRAI
+32 TILPPQTVFHPARAI

-52 AREDLV
+52 ARQDLV
-58 LTCAITIPAIEPA
+58 LTCAITVAAAEPP
-71 TEGKSDLWNCSRIAS
+71 TSLPGKWNLDAVAS
-86 LQPGATFT
+86 LVPGPTFT
-94 LNLTDPTTHDTLL
+94 LNLTDPTSHGILL
-107 AWLNHSHTIIG
+107 AWLRHAHTIVG

-124 ILWLRAFSPAIA
+124 ILWLRAFSPAVA

-152 YLHSELRPERSLKSL
+152 FLHSELRPERSLKSL
-167 GPVLGTHAYNDA
+167 GPVLGTHSYRDE

-192 SPELHAYN
+192 SPELHDYN

-215 RRIERDYPDTDKLST
+215 RRIQQDYPNTDKLSS
-230 YSVQHFSD
+230 YSVQHFSE

-250 IPFSI
+250 IPFSLP
-255 SALTTLEATLIKQ
+255 ALTHLETTLLRQAEEAS
-268 ADDAINCA
+268 NCA

-289 QSQREFMARCIEDVL
+289 QSQREFMARCIEDIL
-304 PVSPDFLSHP
+304 PTNPDFLSHP
-314 LLAYTEKARELSWN
+314 LLTYTEKARELSWS

-336 SHLPDSHPSRGIFEC
+336 SHLPDSHPARTIFEC
-351 ADKHSSAQKLVSS
+351 ADKHTTAQKIVSS

-374 TKPADKTTAI
+374 TKPTDRSSVLLKR
-384 IPIVG
+384 
-389 TPDIGI
+389 PDRRTIGI
-395 AYPTWYTVPSVPK
+395 AYPTWYTVPSIPK

-428 QTFPAAIKACET
+428 QTFPAVIKDCEQ
-440 SRYTGGSIISFDLSQ
+440 SRFEGGSIVAFDLSQ

-474 NKSVDLHTQRTLAIF
+474 NDGLDLHTQRTLAIF
-489 GQDAKDRPD
+489 GQDAKDRAD

-513 LFGASSGRLQRSV
+513 LFGASAARLQRSV

-534 PLSFFDEII
+534 PLPFFEQIVA
-543 SSRYTQRPGLVGWQY
+543 SRHAQRPRLVEWQH
-558 SLCKEAEQRGYINLP
+558 SLTQIAESKGYIELP
-573 FTGHTR
+573 YTGHTR

-584 ILDERAWRSKRELKQ
+584 HLDQRAWRTRRELRQ
-599 VLARGGKSMISEV
+599 LVGRGGKSMISEV

-624 MLAIQNFIHRALGPL
+624 MLAIQNFIHRAMGPI
-639 TSPTSRKQ
+639 TNPTSHQ
-647 PQLFLQVYDA
+647 HPLMFLQVYDA

-666 EQHAADLMWAA
+666 EHQAADLMWAA

-682 TQGYW
+682 KHGYW
-687 HQLCNRSGYHA
+687 HELCKRSGHHA
-698 PLSYE
+698 PLIYE

>member
-1 VVQEH
+1 
-6 KASTMTPR
+6 MTSPR

-22 YGAAVTNGKG
+22 YGAAATNGRG
-32 RMLPAQTVFHPNRAI
+32 QMLPAQTVFHPARAI

-52 AREDLV
+52 ARQDLV
-58 LTCAITIPAIEPA
+58 LTCAITIPAVEP
-71 TEGKSDLWNCSRIAS
+71 TYEGPADFWDLARIAE
-86 LQPGATFT
+86 LQPGVTFT
-94 LNLTDPTTHDTLL
+94 LNLTDPTTHPILL
-107 AWLNHSHTIIG
+107 AWLRHAHTIIG

-152 YLHSELRPERSLKSL
+152 FLHSELRPERSLKSL
-167 GPVLGTHAYNDA
+167 GPVLGTHAYNEA

-200 AQDTHNTLLAVAHLA
+200 AQDTHNTMLAVAHLA
-215 RRIERDYPDTDKLST
+215 RRIQRDYPKTDKLSS
-230 YSVQHFSD
+230 YSVLHFSE
-238 TLWSTIRMSEAG
+238 TLWSTIRMSETG
-250 IPFSI
+250 IPFSL
-255 SALTTLEATLIKQ
+255 SGLSNLESSLIKQ

-289 QSQREFMARCIEDVL
+289 QSQREFMSRCIDDVL
-304 PVSPDFLSHP
+304 PVNPDFLSHP
-314 LLAYTEKARELSWN
+314 LLSYTEKARELSWS

-336 SHLPDSHPSRGIFEC
+336 SHLPDSHPARTIFEC
-351 ADKHSSAQKLVSS
+351 ADKHRTAQKLVSS

-374 TKPADKTTAI
+374 TKPADKSSVLIPVTGTT
-384 IPIVG
+384 
-389 TPDIGI
+389 DIGI

-428 QTFPAAIKACET
+428 QTFPAVIKDCEH
-440 SRYTGGSIISFDLSQ
+440 SRYPGGSIVSFDLSQ

-474 NKSVDLHTQRTLAIF
+474 NSGLDLHTQRTLAIF

-513 LFGASSGRLQRSV
+513 LFGASSARLQRSV

-534 PLSFFDEII
+534 PLSFFDQIVA
-543 SSRYTQRPGLVGWQY
+543 SRHAQRPGLVGWQY
-558 SLCKEAEQRGYINLP
+558 SLCKQAEEQGYIELP
-573 FTGHTR
+573 YTGHTR
-579 TFTNF
+579 TFTGF
-584 ILDERAWRSKRELKQ
+584 RLDERAWRNKRELKQ

-639 TSPTSRKQ
+639 TSPTSHKQ

-666 EQHAADLMWAA
+666 EQQAADLMWAA

-682 TQGYW
+682 TAGYW
-687 HQLCNRSGYHA
+687 YELCKRSGHHA
-698 PLSYE
+698 PLVYE

>member
-1 VVQEH
+1 V
-6 KASTMTPR
+6 
-14 IISLDIET
+14 
-22 YGAAVTNGKG
+22 
-32 RMLPAQTVFHPNRAI
+32 QTVFHPARAI

-58 LTCAITIPAIEPA
+58 LTCAITVAAAEPE
-71 TEGKSDLWNCSRIAS
+71 TLNSLEGIAS
-86 LQPGATFT
+86 LQPGPTFT
-94 LNLTDPTTHDTLL
+94 LNLTDPTSHGILL
-107 AWLNHSHTIIG
+107 AWLRHAHTIVG

-124 ILWLRAFSPAIA
+124 ILWLRAFTPALA

-152 YLHSELRPERSLKSL
+152 FLHSELRPERSLKSL
-167 GPVLGTHAYNDA
+167 GPVLGTHSYRDD

-192 SPELHAYN
+192 CPNLHAYN
-200 AQDTHNTLLAVAHLA
+200 AQDTHNTLLAVSHLA
-215 RRIERDYPDTDKLST
+215 NRIRNDYPATDKLSA
-230 YSVQHFSD
+230 YSIRHFSD

-250 IPFSI
+250 IPFSL
-255 SALTTLEATLIKQ
+255 SRLSNLEADLIKQ
-268 ADDAINCA
+268 ADDATNCA

-289 QSQREFMARCIEDVL
+289 QSQREFMSRCIEDIL
-304 PVSPDFLSHP
+304 PTNPDFLSHP
-314 LLAYTEKARELSWN
+314 LLTYTEKARELSWS

-336 SHLPDSHPSRGIFEC
+336 SHLPDSHPARTIFEC
-351 ADKHSSAQKLVSS
+351 ADKHSTAQKLVSS

-374 TKPADKTTAI
+374 TKPTDRSSVLLKRTDR
-384 IPIVG
+384 
-389 TPDIGI
+389 PDIGV

-428 QTFPAAIKACET
+428 QTFPAVIKDCEE
-440 SRYTGGSIISFDLSQ
+440 SRFEGGSIVSFDLSQ

-474 NKSVDLHTQRTLAIF
+474 NDGLDLHTQRTLAIF

-498 FKALRQIGKTVNFAD
+498 FKSLRQIGKTVNFAD
-513 LFGASSGRLQRSV
+513 LFGASAARLQRSV

-534 PLSFFDEII
+534 PMTFFEQIV
-543 SSRYTQRPGLVGWQY
+543 SSRYDQRPGLVWWQH
-558 SLCKEAEQRGYINLP
+558 SLCKQAETAGYIELP
-573 FTGHTR
+573 YTGHTR
-579 TFTNF
+579 TFTGF
-584 ILDERAWRSKRELKQ
+584 RLDERAWRSKRELKQ

-624 MLAIQNFIHRALGPL
+624 MLAIQNFIHRALGPI
-639 TSPTSRKQ
+639 TSPTSHRQ
-647 PQLFLQVYDA
+647 PLLFLQVYDA
-657 LYFDCPPGT
+657 LYFDCPAGT
-666 EQHAADLMWAA
+666 EEHAADLMRDA

-682 TQGYW
+682 TAGYW
-687 HQLCNRSGYHA
+687 SELCNRSGHHA
-698 PLSYE
+698 PLIYE

>member
-1 VVQEH
+1 
-6 KASTMTPR
+6 MTSPR

-22 YGAAVTNGKG
+22 YGAAATNGRG
-32 RMLPAQTVFHPNRAI
+32 QMLPAQSVFHPARAI

-52 AREDLV
+52 ARQDLV
-58 LTCAITIPAIEPA
+58 LTCAITIPAAEP
-71 TEGKSDLWNCSRIAS
+71 TYEGPADFWDLARIAE
-86 LQPGATFT
+86 LQPGVTFT
-94 LNLTDPTTHDTLL
+94 LNLTDPTTHPILL
-107 AWLNHSHTIIG
+107 AWLRHAHTIVG

-152 YLHSELRPERSLKSL
+152 FLHSELRPERSLKSL
-167 GPVLGTHAYNDA
+167 GPVLGTHAYNEA

-200 AQDTHNTLLAVAHLA
+200 AQDTHNTMLAVAHLA
-215 RRIERDYPDTDKLST
+215 RRIQRDYPKTDKLSS
-230 YSVQHFSD
+230 YSVLHFSE
-238 TLWSTIRMSEAG
+238 TLWSTIRMSETG
-250 IPFSI
+250 IPFSL
-255 SALTTLEATLIKQ
+255 SGLSNLEASLIKQ

-289 QSQREFMARCIEDVL
+289 QSQREFMSRCIDDVL
-304 PVSPDFLSHP
+304 PVNPDFLSHP
-314 LLAYTEKARELSWN
+314 LLSYTEKARELSWS

-336 SHLPDSHPSRGIFEC
+336 SHLPDSHPARTIFEC
-351 ADKHSSAQKLVSS
+351 ADKHSTAQKLVSS

-374 TKPADKTTAI
+374 TKPADKSSVLIPVTGTT
-384 IPIVG
+384 
-389 TPDIGI
+389 DIGI

-428 QTFPAAIKACET
+428 QTFPAVIKDCEH
-440 SRYTGGSIISFDLSQ
+440 SRYPGGSIVSFDLSQ

-474 NKSVDLHTQRTLAIF
+474 NSGLDLHTQRTLAIF

-513 LFGASSGRLQRSV
+513 LFGASSARLQRSV

-534 PLSFFDEII
+534 PLSFFDQIVA
-543 SSRYTQRPGLVGWQY
+543 SRHAQRPGLVGWQY
-558 SLCKEAEQRGYINLP
+558 SLCKQAEEQGYIELP
-573 FTGHTR
+573 YTGHTR
-579 TFTNF
+579 TFTGF
-584 ILDERAWRSKRELKQ
+584 RLDERAWRNKRELKQ

-639 TSPTSRKQ
+639 TSPTSHKQ

-657 LYFDCPPGT
+657 LYFDCPPDT
-666 EQHAADLMWAA
+666 EKQAADLMWAA

-682 TQGYW
+682 TAGYW
-687 HQLCNRSGYHA
+687 YELCKRSGHHA
-698 PLSYE
+698 PLVYE

>member
-1 VVQEH
+1 
-6 KASTMTPR
+6 M
-14 IISLDIET
+14 
-22 YGAAVTNGKG
+22 KG
-32 RMLPAQTVFHPNRAI
+32 PLTW
-47 ATDGV
+47 
-52 AREDLV
+52 DL
-58 LTCAITIPAIEPA
+58 A
-71 TEGKSDLWNCSRIAS
+71 RIAE
-86 LQPGATFT
+86 LQPGVTFT
-94 LNLTDPTTHDTLL
+94 LNLTDPTTHPILL
-107 AWLNHSHTIIG
+107 AWLRHAHTIIG

-152 YLHSELRPERSLKSL
+152 FLHSELRPERSLKSL
-167 GPVLGTHAYNDA
+167 GPVLGTHAYNEA

-200 AQDTHNTLLAVAHLA
+200 AQDTHNTMLAVAHLA
-215 RRIERDYPDTDKLST
+215 RRIQRDYPKTDKLSS
-230 YSVQHFSD
+230 YSVLHFSE
-238 TLWSTIRMSEAG
+238 TLWSTIRMSETG
-250 IPFSI
+250 IPFSL
-255 SALTTLEATLIKQ
+255 SGLSNLETSLIKQ

-289 QSQREFMARCIEDVL
+289 QSQREFMSRCIDDVL
-304 PVSPDFLSHP
+304 PVNPDFLSHP
-314 LLAYTEKARELSWN
+314 LLSYTEKARELSWS

-336 SHLPDSHPSRGIFEC
+336 SHLPDSHPARTIFEC
-351 ADKHSSAQKLVSS
+351 ADKHSTAQKLVSS

-374 TKPADKTTAI
+374 TKPADKSSVLIPVTGTT
-384 IPIVG
+384 
-389 TPDIGI
+389 DIGI

-428 QTFPAAIKACET
+428 QTFPAVIKDCEH
-440 SRYTGGSIISFDLSQ
+440 SRYPGGSIVSFDLSQ

-474 NKSVDLHTQRTLAIF
+474 NSGLDLHTQRTLAIF

-513 LFGASSGRLQRSV
+513 LFGASSARLQRSV

-534 PLSFFDEII
+534 PLSFFDQIVA
-543 SSRYTQRPGLVGWQY
+543 SRHAQRPGLVGWQY
-558 SLCKEAEQRGYINLP
+558 SLCKQAEEQGYIELP
-573 FTGHTR
+573 YTGHTR
-579 TFTNF
+579 TFTGF
-584 ILDERAWRSKRELKQ
+584 RLDERAWRNKRELKQ

-624 MLAIQNFIHRALGPL
+624 MLAIQNFIHRTLGPL
-639 TSPTSRKQ
+639 TSPTSHKQ

-666 EQHAADLMWAA
+666 EKQAADLMWAA

-682 TQGYW
+682 TAGYW
-687 HQLCNRSGYHA
+687 YELCKRSGHHA
-698 PLSYE
+698 PLVYE

>member
-1 VVQEH
+1 V
-6 KASTMTPR
+6 STSPR

-22 YGAAVTNGKG
+22 YGAAATNGRG
-32 RMLPAQTVFHPNRAI
+32 QMLPAQTVFHPARAI

-52 AREDLV
+52 ARQDLV
-58 LTCAITIPAIEPA
+58 LTCAITIPAAEP
-71 TEGKSDLWNCSRIAS
+71 TYEGPADFWDLARIAE
-86 LQPGATFT
+86 LQPGLTFT
-94 LNLTDPTTHDTLL
+94 LNLTDPTSHGILL
-107 AWLNHSHTIIG
+107 AWLRHAHTIIG

-152 YLHSELRPERSLKSL
+152 FLHSELRPERSLKSL
-167 GPVLGTHAYNDA
+167 GPVLGTHAYNEA

-200 AQDTHNTLLAVAHLA
+200 AQDTHNTMLAVAHLA
-215 RRIERDYPDTDKLST
+215 RRIQRDYPATDKLSS
-230 YSVQHFSD
+230 YSVLHFSE

-250 IPFSI
+250 IPFLLP
-255 SALTTLEATLIKQ
+255 ALRTLETDLIKQ
-268 ADDAINCA
+268 AEDATNCA

-289 QSQREFMARCIEDVL
+289 QSQREFMARCIDDVL
-304 PVSPDFLSHP
+304 PANPDFLSHP
-314 LLAYTEKARELSWN
+314 LLSYTEKARELSWS

-336 SHLPDSHPSRGIFEC
+336 SHLPDSHPARTIFEC
-351 ADKHSSAQKLVSS
+351 ADKHSTAQKLVSS

-374 TKPADKTTAI
+374 TKPADKSSVV
-384 IPIVG
+384 IPITS
-389 TPDIGI
+389 TPDVGI

-428 QTFPAAIKACET
+428 QTFPAVIKDCEH
-440 SRYTGGSIISFDLSQ
+440 SRYPGGSIVSFDLSQ

-474 NKSVDLHTQRTLAIF
+474 NSGLDLHTQRTLAIF
-489 GQDAKDRPD
+489 GPDAQSRPD

-513 LFGASSGRLQRSV
+513 LFGASSARLQRSV

-534 PLSFFDEII
+534 PLTFFDQIVA
-543 SSRYTQRPGLVGWQY
+543 SRYAQRPGLVGWQY
-558 SLCKEAEQRGYINLP
+558 SLCKQAEEHGYIELP

-579 TFTNF
+579 TFTGF
-584 ILDERAWRSKRELKQ
+584 RLDERAWRTKRELKQ

-639 TSPTSRKQ
+639 TSPTSHKQ

-666 EQHAADLMWAA
+666 EKQAADLMWAA

-682 TQGYW
+682 TAGYW
-687 HQLCNRSGYHA
+687 HELCKRSGHHA
-698 PLSYE
+698 PLVYE

>member
-1 VVQEH
+1 V
-6 KASTMTPR
+6 SSSPR
-14 IISLDIET
+14 VISLDIET
-22 YGAAVTNGKG
+22 YGAAATNGRG
-32 RMLPAQTVFHPNRAI
+32 TMLPAQTVFHPARAI

-52 AREDLV
+52 ARQDLV
-58 LTCAITIPAIEPA
+58 LTCAITVAAAEPPPANVP
-71 TEGKSDLWNCSRIAS
+71 GSWNLDGVAA
-86 LQPGATFT
+86 LVPGPTFT
-94 LNLTDPTTHDTLL
+94 LNLTDPTTHATLI
-107 AWLNHSHTIIG
+107 AWLRHAHTIVG

-152 YLHSELRPERSLKSL
+152 FLHSELRPERSLKSL

-187 FPSPT
+187 FASPT

-215 RRIERDYPDTDKLST
+215 RRIKQDYPQTHKLGE
-230 YSVQHFSD
+230 YSVHHFSE

-250 IPFSI
+250 IPFSLPRLM
-255 SALTTLEATLIKQ
+255 SLERELLDQ
-268 ADDAINCA
+268 AETASNCA

-289 QSQREFMARCIEDVL
+289 QSQREFMARCIEDIL
-304 PVSPDFLSHP
+304 PTNPDFLSHP
-314 LLAYTEKARELSWN
+314 LLTYTEKAKELSWS

-336 SHLPDSHPSRGIFEC
+336 SHLPDSHPARTIFEC
-351 ADKHSSAQKLVSS
+351 ADKHSTAQKLVSS

-374 TKPADKTTAI
+374 TKPTDRSS
-384 IPIVG
+384 VLLSR
-389 TPDIGI
+389 PDSPTIGI
-395 AYPTWYTVPSVPK
+395 AYPTWYTVPSIPK

-428 QTFPAAIKACET
+428 QTFPAVIKDCEA
-440 SRYTGGSIISFDLSQ
+440 SRYPGGSIVSFDLSQ

-474 NKSVDLHTQRTLAIF
+474 NDGVDLHTQRTLAIF
-489 GQDAKDRPD
+489 GQDSKDRPD

-513 LFGASSGRLQRSV
+513 LFGASSARLQRSV

-534 PLSFFDEII
+534 PLTFFDQIVA
-543 SSRYTQRPGLVGWQY
+543 SRYEQRPGLVQWQH
-558 SLCKEAEQRGYINLP
+558 SLCREAEAKGYIELP
-573 FTGHTR
+573 YTGHTR
-579 TFTNF
+579 TFTSF
-584 ILDERAWRSKRELKQ
+584 RLDQRAWNTRRELKQ

-624 MLAIQNFIHRALGPL
+624 MLAIQNFIHRALGPI
-639 TSPTSRKQ
+639 TSPTSHKQ

-666 EQHAADLMWAA
+666 EKQAADLMWAA

-682 TQGYW
+682 TAGYW
-687 HQLCNRSGYHA
+687 HQLCKRSGHHA
-698 PLSYE
+698 PLIYE